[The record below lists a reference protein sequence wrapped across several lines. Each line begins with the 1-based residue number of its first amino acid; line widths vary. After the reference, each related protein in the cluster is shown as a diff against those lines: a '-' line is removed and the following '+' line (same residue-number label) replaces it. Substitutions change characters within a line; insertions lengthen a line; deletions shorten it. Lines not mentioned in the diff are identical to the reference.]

1 MVNKPHL
8 TDASRKSASTQN
20 NYWLRSSFTVSV
32 HAGVQCWVGYLLAC
46 INQSELNI
54 SIQEIDIEMLDL
66 LFDIDLFFKE
76 NLTKT

>member
-1 MVNKPHL
+1 M
-8 TDASRKSASTQN
+8 
-20 NYWLRSSFTVSV
+20 
-32 HAGVQCWVGYLLAC
+32 GYLLAC